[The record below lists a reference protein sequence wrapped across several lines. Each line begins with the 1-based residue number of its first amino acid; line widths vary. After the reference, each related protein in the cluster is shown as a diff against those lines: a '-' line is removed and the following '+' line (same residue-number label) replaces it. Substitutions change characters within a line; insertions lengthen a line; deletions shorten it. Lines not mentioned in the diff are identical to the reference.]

1 MPERISGRFY
11 YYEPPIVGAPD
22 RFDGLKRYNG
32 GPIWKMQAVMDK
44 AKPANSPNRQYSM
57 ERTRNIGIAAHIDA
71 GKTTT
76 TERIL
81 FYTGLIHKI
90 GDVDDGNTVTDW
102 MEQERERGITIT
114 AAAVTCFWTQKK
126 EDGLYKTFTGVPYR
140 VNIIDTPGHVD
151 FTAEVERSMRVLDG
165 AVAVFCGVAGVQ
177 PQSETVW
184 RQATKYKVP
193 RIAFVN
199 KMDRTGA
206 NFENALND
214 MRKKLN
220 AYAYPIYLPIG
231 AEDKFAGVID
241 VVNQKAIVWGEGDVA
256 SEGLKY
262 EVKDIPGELKE
273 KARTALAELI
283 DAVSNKDDVIADL
296 VLGDKPVTPEA
307 LKAGIRRLTCKIE
320 LVPVLCGSAF
330 KKKGVQP
337 LVDAVI
343 DYLPSPLDVPA
354 AIGHEPDS
362 ETAIEIP
369 SDDNAK
375 FCSLAFKLWTDVY
388 AGKLVF
394 FRVYSGQL
402 KKGDT
407 IYNPRTR
414 RRERISRLMVIQ
426 GSERKDIDHVY
437 AGDIAALVGVRN
449 ITTGD
454 TLCDEDFDVALE
466 PPTFPEPV
474 ISMAVEPKT
483 KADRDKMSEGL
494 QRLAEEDPTFRCF
507 TNEETGQLIIAGMGE
522 LHLEII
528 RDRLFREFKVE
539 ANAGAPQLEYRET
552 ITKAAEGEGKFIRQ
566 SGGRGQYGHALV
578 TVQPNEKGKGVEV
591 ENKIVGGAIPKEY
604 IPAVIDGIEEAIKG
618 GVYAG
623 FQVIDIK
630 VQIVDGTFHEVD
642 SNELA
647 FKMAGIF
654 ALKDAF
660 KKAHP
665 ILLEPIM
672 KVEVTTP
679 DEYQGDLL
687 GDINRRRGMIT
698 GIEAKSGQT
707 ILNAQVPLA
716 EMFGY
721 ATAIRSL
728 SKGRASYS
736 MEPLTFEQVPTSI
749 LNTILDSA
757 KSKPAARS

>member
-1 MPERISGRFY
+1 MS
-11 YYEPPIVGAPD
+11 D
-22 RFDGLKRYNG
+22 
-32 GPIWKMQAVMDK
+32 
-44 AKPANSPNRQYSM
+44 AKPANSPNREYTL

-102 MEQERERGITIT
+102 MEQEKERGITIT
-114 AAAVTCFWTQKK
+114 SAAVTCFWTQKSVK
-126 EDGLYKTFTGVPYR
+126 PGEDKLYKAFNNIPHR
-140 VNIIDTPGHVD
+140 INIIDTPGHVD

-184 RQATKYKVP
+184 RQATKYHVP

-199 KMDRTGA
+199 KMDRIGA
-206 NFENALND
+206 NFANALND
-214 MRKKLN
+214 MRTKLR
-220 AYAYPIYLPIG
+220 AYAFPIFLPIG
-231 AEDKFAGVID
+231 EGPTEAEGKPVTTGFEGVID
-241 VVNQKAIVWGEGDVA
+241 IVNQKAIQWGPTEA
-256 SEGLKY
+256 NEGLNY
-262 EVKDIPGELKE
+262 EVTEIPAQYKE
-273 KARTALAELI
+273 SAEMALAELI
-283 DAVSNKDDVIADL
+283 EAVSNKDDVIAEM
-296 VLGDKPVTPEA
+296 VLEEKPIDAPT
-307 LKAGIRRLTCKIE
+307 LKAAIRRLTCKIE

-330 KKKGVQP
+330 KKKAVQV
-337 LVDAVI
+337 LVDAVV
-343 DYLPSPLDVPA
+343 DYLPSPLDIPPA
-354 AIGHEPDS
+354 EGHELGTDVVVKVP
-362 ETAIEIP
+362 TT
-369 SDDNAK
+369 DNAQ
-375 FCSLAFKLWTDVY
+375 FCSLAFKLWTDPY

-394 FRVYSGQL
+394 FRVYSGHL
-402 KKGDT
+402 KKGDN

-414 RRERISRLMVIQ
+414 KRERVSRLMVIQ
-426 GSERKDIDHVY
+426 GSERKDINEVY
-437 AGDIAALVGVRN
+437 SGDIAALVGLRN

-454 TLCDEDFDVALE
+454 TLCDEDFDVTLE

-483 KADRDKMSEGL
+483 KQDRDKMSEGL

-507 TNEETGQLIIAGMGE
+507 TNEETSQLIIAGMGE

-528 RDRLFREFKVE
+528 IDRLKREFKVE
-539 ANAGAPQLEYRET
+539 ANTGAPQIAYRET
-552 ITKAAEGEGKFIRQ
+552 ITKEAEGEGKFIRQ
-566 SGGRGQYGHALV
+566 SGGRGQYGHACV
-578 TVQPNEKGKGVEV
+578 KVQPNEKGKGTEV
-591 ENKIVGGAIPKEY
+591 TNEIVGGTIPKEY
-604 IPAVIDGIEEAIKG
+604 VPAVIDGIEEAIKS

-623 FQVIDIK
+623 YQVIDIK
-630 VQIVDGTFHEVD
+630 VQVTDGSFHEVD

-660 KKAHP
+660 KKAGP
-665 ILLEPIM
+665 VLLEPIM
-672 KVEVTTP
+672 KVECTTP

-687 GDINRRRGMIT
+687 GDINRRRGIIN
-698 GIEAKSGQT
+698 GIDAKNGQT
-707 ILNAQVPLA
+707 VLNAQVPLA

-736 MEPLTFEQVPTSI
+736 MEPLNFEQVPNSVLT
-749 LNTILDSA
+749 TILDQAS
-757 KSKPAARS
+757 KKPAARS

>member
-1 MPERISGRFY
+1 
-11 YYEPPIVGAPD
+11 
-22 RFDGLKRYNG
+22 
-32 GPIWKMQAVMDK
+32 MQAAAKTTKTTK
-44 AKPANSPNRQYSM
+44 ATKSDVSSNREYPL

-114 AAAVTCFWTQKK
+114 SAAVTCYWTQKAVK
-126 EDGLYKTFTGVPYR
+126 AGENEVYKAFKDVPHR
-140 VNIIDTPGHVD
+140 INIIDTPGHVD

-206 NFENALND
+206 NFENALAD
-214 MRKKLN
+214 MRNKLK
-220 AYAYPIYLPIG
+220 AYAYPIFLPIG
-231 AEDKFAGVID
+231 AEDHFDGVID
-241 VVNQKAIVWGEGDVA
+241 VVNQKAILWGLGDVVN
-256 SEGLKY
+256 EGLNY
-262 EVKDIPGELKE
+262 EVKVIPAEHQKR
-273 KARTALAELI
+273 ARAALAELI
-283 DAVSNKDDVIADL
+283 DAVSNKDDEVAGLVIE
-296 VLGDKPVTPEA
+296 GKPITAPV
-307 LKAGIRRLTCKIE
+307 LKAAIRRLTCNNE
-320 LVPVLCGSAF
+320 LVPVMCGTAF

-337 LVDAVI
+337 LVDAVV
-343 DYLPSPLDVPA
+343 DYLPSPMDVPGA
-354 AIGHEPDS
+354 EGTELSMENPVHVETSDS
-362 ETAIEIP
+362 
-369 SDDNAK
+369 NK

-394 FRVYSGQL
+394 FRVYSGTL

-414 RRERISRLMVIQ
+414 KRDRVSRLMIIQ
-426 GSERKDIDHVY
+426 GSERKDIPQVF
-437 AGDIAALVGVRN
+437 AGDIAALVGLRN

-454 TLCDEDFDVALE
+454 TLCDEDYDVTLE

-483 KADRDKMSEGL
+483 RADRDKMSEGL

-507 TNEETGQLIIAGMGE
+507 HNDETGQLIIAGMGE

-528 RDRLFREFKVE
+528 CDRLKREFKVD
-539 ANAGAPQLEYRET
+539 ANTGAPQIAYRET
-552 ITKAAEGEGKFIRQ
+552 ITKSAEGEGKFIRQ
-566 SGGRGQYGHALV
+566 SGGRGQYGHACV
-578 TVQPNEKGKGVEV
+578 QIQPNEKGKGVEV

-623 FQVIDIK
+623 YQVIDIK
-630 VQIVDGTFHEVD
+630 VQVTDGTFHEVD

-660 KKAHP
+660 KKANP

-687 GDINRRRGMIT
+687 GDISRRRGHIVN
-698 GIEAKSGQT
+698 IEAKQGQT

-736 MEPLTFEQVPTSI
+736 MEPLTFEQVPKGV
-749 LNTILDSA
+749 LGTILDAAA
-757 KSKPAARS
+757 KKPAART

>member
-1 MPERISGRFY
+1 MT
-11 YYEPPIVGAPD
+11 APATS
-22 RFDGLKRYNG
+22 
-32 GPIWKMQAVMDK
+32 P
-44 AKPANSPNRQYSM
+44 NSPNREYTL

-102 MEQERERGITIT
+102 MEQEKERGITIT
-114 AAAVTCFWTQKK
+114 SAAVTCFWKQKK
-126 EDGLYKTFTGVPYR
+126 EEGLYKAFTEIPHR
-140 VNIIDTPGHVD
+140 INIIDTPGHVD

-214 MRKKLN
+214 MRTKLK
-220 AYAYPIYLPIG
+220 AYAYPIMLPIG
-231 AEDKFAGVID
+231 AEDKFEGVID
-241 VVNQKAIVWGEGDVA
+241 VVNQKAIVWGPGDVA
-256 SEGLKY
+256 NEGLKY
-262 EVKDIPGELKE
+262 DIKDLAPEQQE
-273 KARTALAELI
+273 RAKAALAELI
-283 DAVSNKDDVIADL
+283 DAVSNKDDTIAEM
-296 VLGDKPVTPEA
+296 VLEEKPIDPA
-307 LKAGIRRLTCKIE
+307 SLKAAIRRLTCKIE
-320 LVPVLCGSAF
+320 LIPVLCGSAF
-330 KKKGVQP
+330 KKKGVQV

-343 DYLPSPLDVPA
+343 DYLPSPLDIPPA
-354 AIGHEPDS
+354 QGTEPGT
-362 ETAIEIP
+362 ENVVEVKT
-369 SDDNAK
+369 DDNGK
-375 FCSLAFKLWTDVY
+375 FCSLAFKLWTDPY

-394 FRVYSGQL
+394 FRVYSGSIG
-402 KKGDT
+402 KGDS

-414 RRERISRLMVIQ
+414 KRERVSRLMVIQ
-426 GSERKDIDHVY
+426 GSERKDVERVY
-437 AGDIAALVGVRN
+437 SGDIAALVGLRN

-454 TLCDEDFDVALE
+454 TLCDESFDVTLE

-474 ISMAVEPKT
+474 ISMAIEPKT

-528 RDRLFREFKVE
+528 RDRLMREFKVE
-539 ANAGAPQLEYRET
+539 ANAGAPQIAYRET
-552 ITKAAEGEGKFIRQ
+552 LTKPADGEGKFIRQ
-566 SGGRGQYGHALV
+566 SGGRGQYGHAIIKIE
-578 TVQPNEKGKGVEV
+578 PNERGKGVEI
-591 ENKIVGGAIPKEY
+591 ENKIVGGTIPKEY
-604 IPAVIDGIEEAIKG
+604 VPAVIDGIEEAIKG

-623 FQVIDIK
+623 YQVIDVK
-630 VQIVDGTFHEVD
+630 VQIVDGSFHEVD

-654 ALKDAF
+654 AMKDAF
-660 KKAHP
+660 KKGGP

-687 GDINRRRGMIT
+687 GDINRRRGVIN
-698 GIEAKSGQT
+698 GIEAKQGQT
-707 ILNAQVPLA
+707 VLNAQVPLA

-736 MEPLTFEQVPTSI
+736 MEPLTFEQVPNSI
-749 LNTILDSA
+749 AEKILDAA
-757 KSKPAARS
+757 KAKPAARS

>member
-1 MPERISGRFY
+1 MS
-11 YYEPPIVGAPD
+11 
-22 RFDGLKRYNG
+22 
-32 GPIWKMQAVMDK
+32 AVLEK
-44 AKPANSPNRQYSM
+44 EKPTSANSPKREYTL

-114 AAAVTCFWTQKK
+114 SAAVTCYWTQKQVK
-126 EDGLYKTFTGVPYR
+126 PGETEIYKAFLNVPHR

-206 NFENALND
+206 NFENALSD

-220 AYAYPIYLPIG
+220 AYAYPIFLPIG
-231 AEDKFAGVID
+231 AEDKFEGVID
-241 VVNQKAIVWGEGDVA
+241 VVNQKAFVWGPGDVTN
-256 SEGLKY
+256 EGLNY
-262 EVKDIPGELKE
+262 EVKEIPDALKD
-273 KARTALAELI
+273 KAKAALTELI
-283 DAVSNKDDVIADL
+283 DAVSNKDDRLAEF
-296 VLGDKPVTPEA
+296 VLEEKPITVQE
-307 LKAGIRRLTCKIE
+307 LKAAIRRLTCKIE

-330 KKKGVQP
+330 KKKGVQV
-337 LVDAVI
+337 LVDAVV
-343 DYLPSPLDVPA
+343 DYLPGPLDVPPA
-354 AIGHEPDS
+354 EGHEPGTENKVIVESSDS
-362 ETAIEIP
+362 
-369 SDDNAK
+369 NK
-375 FCSLAFKLWTDVY
+375 FCSLAFKLWTDPY

-394 FRVYSGQL
+394 FRVYSGML

-414 RRERISRLMVIQ
+414 KRERVSRLMIIQ
-426 GSERKDIDHVY
+426 GSERKDIEQVF
-437 AGDIAALVGVRN
+437 AGDIAALVGLRN

-454 TLCDEDFDVALE
+454 TLCDEEFDVTLE

-483 KADRDKMSEGL
+483 KQDRDKMSEGL

-539 ANAGAPQLEYRET
+539 ANAGAPQIAYRET
-552 ITKAAEGEGKFIRQ
+552 ILKPADGEGKFIRQ

-578 TVQPNEKGKGVEV
+578 KVQPNERGKGVEI
-591 ENKIVGGAIPKEY
+591 ENEIVGGAIPKEY
-604 IPAVIDGIEEAIKG
+604 IPAVIDGIEEAVKG

-623 FQVIDIK
+623 YQVIDIK
-630 VQIVDGTFHEVD
+630 VQVVDGTFHEVD
-642 SNELA
+642 SSELA

-660 KKAHP
+660 KKANP

-672 KVEVTTP
+672 KVELTTP
-679 DEYQGDLL
+679 DEYQGDLI
-687 GDINRRRGMIT
+687 GDMTRRRGMIIN
-698 GIEAKSGQT
+698 IEAKQGQT
-707 ILNAQVPLA
+707 IVNGQVPLA

-736 MEPLTFEQVPTSI
+736 MEPLTFEQVPNSVLT
-749 LNTILDSA
+749 TILDA
-757 KSKPAARS
+757 AQKKPAARS

>member
-1 MPERISGRFY
+1 METAPETKK
-11 YYEPPIVGAPD
+11 PT
-22 RFDGLKRYNG
+22 
-32 GPIWKMQAVMDK
+32 K
-44 AKPANSPNRQYSM
+44 AKGASVPQRQYPM

-81 FYTGLIHKI
+81 FYTGLIHKM

-114 AAAVTCFWTQKK
+114 SAATTCYWTQKD
-126 EDGLYKTFTGVPYR
+126 DGSYKTFTGLPHR
-140 VNIIDTPGHVD
+140 INIIDTPGHVD

-206 NFENALND
+206 NFENAVND
-214 MRKKLN
+214 MRKKLG
-220 AYAYPIYLPIG
+220 AYAYPIFLPIG
-231 AEDKFAGVID
+231 KEDHFDGVID
-241 VVNQKAIVWGEGDVA
+241 VVNQKAIVYDPSDET
-256 SEGLKY
+256 GLKY
-262 EVKDIPGELKE
+262 QVTDIPADLQDSA
-273 KARTALAELI
+273 KAALAELI
-283 DAVSNKDDVIADL
+283 DAVSNKDDKIAEL
-296 VLGDKPVTPEA
+296 IIENQPIAPEV
-307 LKAGIRRLTCKIE
+307 LKAAIRRLTCKIE

-330 KKKGVQP
+330 RKRGVQP
-337 LVDAVI
+337 LVDAVV
-343 DYLPSPLDVPA
+343 DYLPSPLDVPPA
-354 AIGHEPDS
+354 FGFLPGTDTKVEV
-362 ETAIEIP
+362 P
-369 SDDNAK
+369 SDDSDK
-375 FCSLAFKLWTDVY
+375 FCSLAFKLWTDPYV
-388 AGKLVF
+388 GKLVF
-394 FRVYSGQL
+394 FRVYSGRL
-402 KKGDT
+402 SKGDV

-414 RRERISRLMVIQ
+414 KRERVSRVMMIQ
-426 GSERKDIDHVY
+426 ADKRIDVETTFS
-437 AGDIAALVGVRN
+437 GDIAALVGLRN

-454 TLCDEDFDVALE
+454 TLCDEDFEVMLE

-483 KADRDKMSEGL
+483 KADREKMGEGL

-528 RDRLFREFKVE
+528 RDRLFREFKVS
-539 ANAGAPQLEYRET
+539 ANAGAPQIAYRET
-552 ITKAAEGEGKFIRQ
+552 VTKAAEGEGKFIRQ
-566 SGGRGQYGHALV
+566 SGGKGQYGHACV
-578 TVQPNEKGKGVEV
+578 TLEPNGRGKGVEI
-591 ENKIVGGAIPKEY
+591 ENKIVGGTIPKEY
-604 IPAVIDGIEEAIKG
+604 ITPVIHGIEEAIKG
-618 GVYAG
+618 GVLAG
-623 FQVIDIK
+623 YPVVDVK
-630 VQIVDGTFHEVD
+630 VAIVDGSFHEVD
-642 SNELA
+642 SSELA

-654 ALKDAF
+654 ALKEAA
-660 KKAHP
+660 KKAGA

-679 DEYQGDLL
+679 DEYQGDLM
-687 GDINRRRGMIT
+687 GDLNRRRGKIIH
-698 GIEAKSGQT
+698 IEAKDAST
-707 ILNAQVPLA
+707 IVTAEVPLA

-728 SKGRASYS
+728 SKGRAAYS
-736 MEPLTFEQVPTSI
+736 MEPFRFEPVPNSI
-749 LNTILDSA
+749 VAGILDLA
-757 KSKPAARS
+757 KGKPAARA

>member
-1 MPERISGRFY
+1 MSAVTETTKS
-11 YYEPPIVGAPD
+11 VNAP
-22 RFDGLKRYNG
+22 G
-32 GPIWKMQAVMDK
+32 
-44 AKPANSPNRQYSM
+44 RQYTM

-102 MEQERERGITIT
+102 MEQEKERGITIT
-114 AAAVTCFWTQKK
+114 SAAVTCFWTQKAAK
-126 EDGLYKTFTGVPYR
+126 PGEDKIYKAFNGVPHR
-140 VNIIDTPGHVD
+140 INIIDTPGHVD

-214 MRKKLN
+214 MRTKLR
-220 AYAYPIYLPIG
+220 AYAFPIFLNIG
-231 AEDKFAGVID
+231 AEDKFAGLID
-241 VVNQKAIVWGEGDVA
+241 IVNQKCFWFGEGDVA
-256 SEGLKY
+256 NEGLNY
-262 EVKDIPGELKE
+262 EVREIPAEHQE
-273 KARTALAELI
+273 RAKAALAELI
-283 DAVSNKDDVIADL
+283 DAVSNKDDEIANL
-296 VLGDKPVTPEA
+296 VLEEKPISPEV
-307 LKAGIRRLTCKIE
+307 LKAAIRRLTCKIE

-330 KKKGVQP
+330 KKKGVQM
-337 LVDAVI
+337 LVDAVV
-343 DYLPSPLDVPA
+343 DYLPSPLDIPA
-354 AIGHEPDS
+354 AEGIEPGTENKIVVEASDS
-362 ETAIEIP
+362 
-369 SDDNAK
+369 NK
-375 FCSLAFKLWTDVY
+375 FCSLAFKLWTDPY

-402 KKGDT
+402 KKGDM

-414 RRERISRLMVIQ
+414 KRERVSRLMIIQ
-426 GSERKDIDHVY
+426 GSERKDIDHVC
-437 AGDIAALVGVRN
+437 AGDIAALVGLRN

-454 TLCDEDFDVALE
+454 TLCNENFDITLE

-528 RDRLFREFKVE
+528 IDRLKREFKVE
-539 ANAGAPQLEYRET
+539 ANTGAPQIAYRET
-552 ITKAAEGEGKFIRQ
+552 ITKNAEGEGKFIRQ
-566 SGGRGQYGHALV
+566 SGGRGQYGHACIKV
-578 TVQPNEKGKGVEV
+578 YPNEKGKGVEV
-591 ENKIVGGAIPKEY
+591 LDEIVGGAIPKEY
-604 IPAVIDGIEEAIKG
+604 IPAVIDGVEEAIKG

-623 FQVIDIK
+623 YQVIDIK
-630 VQIVDGTFHEVD
+630 VEIVDGTFHEVD

-660 KKAHP
+660 KKAAP

-687 GDINRRRGMIT
+687 GDINRRRGVIN
-698 GIEAKSGQT
+698 GIEAKQGQT

-736 MEPLTFEQVPTSI
+736 MEPLTFEQVPNSVLT
-749 LNTILDSA
+749 TILDAAS
-757 KSKPAARS
+757 KKPAART

>member
-1 MPERISGRFY
+1 MEKEKTKS
-11 YYEPPIVGAPD
+11 V
-22 RFDGLKRYNG
+22 
-32 GPIWKMQAVMDK
+32 
-44 AKPANSPNRQYSM
+44 NSPGRQYPM

-81 FYTGLIHKI
+81 FYTGLIHKM

-114 AAAVTCFWTQKK
+114 SAATTCYWTQKD
-126 EDGLYKTFTGVPYR
+126 DGTYKAHTGVPHR

-184 RQATKYKVP
+184 RQATKYRVP

-214 MRKKLN
+214 MRKKLG
-220 AYAYPIYLPIG
+220 AYAYPVFIPIG
-231 AEDKFAGVID
+231 KEDQLRGVID
-241 VVNQKAIVWGEGDVA
+241 IVNQKAIVYDLQDEV
-256 SEGLKY
+256 GLKY
-262 EVKDIPGELKE
+262 DVTEVPDELKDAAKQYLE
-273 KARTALAELI
+273 ELI
-283 DAVSNKDDVIADL
+283 DAVSNKDDEIAELVIEN
-296 VLGDKPVTPEA
+296 KPITAPI
-307 LKAGIRRLTCKIE
+307 LKAAIRRLTCKIE
-320 LVPVLCGSAF
+320 FVPVLCGSAF

-343 DYLPSPLDVPA
+343 DYLPSPVDVPPA
-354 AIGHEPDS
+354 QGLEPGT
-362 ETAIEIP
+362 ENKVEVP
-369 SDDNAK
+369 SDDNGK
-375 FCSLAFKLWTDVY
+375 FCSLAFKLWTDPFV
-388 AGKLVF
+388 GKLIF

-402 KKGDT
+402 KKGDM

-414 RRERISRLMVIQ
+414 KRERVSRVMMIQ
-426 GSERKDIDHVY
+426 ADKRIEVETTY
-437 AGDIAALVGVRN
+437 AGDIAALVGLRN

-454 TLCDEDFDVALE
+454 TLCEEEFDVMLE

-483 KADRDKMSEGL
+483 KQDREKMSEGL

-539 ANAGAPQLEYRET
+539 ANAGAPQIAYRET
-552 ITKAAEGEGKFIRQ
+552 ITKPADGEGKFIRQ

-578 TVQPNEKGKGVEV
+578 KIQPNERGKGIEI

-604 IPAVIDGIEEAIKG
+604 IPAVIDGVEEAIES
-618 GVYAG
+618 GVLAG
-623 FQVIDIK
+623 YQMVDVK

-654 ALKDAF
+654 AFKDAA
-660 KKAHP
+660 KKANM

-672 KVEVTTP
+672 KVECTTP

-687 GDINRRRGMIT
+687 GDLNRRRGKIIS
-698 GIEAKSGQT
+698 IEAKDLST
-707 ILNAQVPLA
+707 TLNAEVPLA

-728 SKGRASYS
+728 SKGRAAYS
-736 MEPLTFEQVPTSI
+736 MEPFSFEQVPNSI
-749 LNTILDSA
+749 VATIMDSV
-757 KSKPAARS
+757 KDRPAARS

>member
-1 MPERISGRFY
+1 MQAATKTTKATKATKSDVSSGREY
-11 YYEPPIVGAPD
+11 P
-22 RFDGLKRYNG
+22 L
-32 GPIWKMQAVMDK
+32 
-44 AKPANSPNRQYSM
+44 

-114 AAAVTCFWTQKK
+114 SAAVTCYWTQKAVK
-126 EDGLYKTFTGVPYR
+126 AGENEVYKAFKDVPHR
-140 VNIIDTPGHVD
+140 INIIDTPGHVD

-206 NFENALND
+206 NFENALAD
-214 MRKKLN
+214 MRNKLK
-220 AYAYPIYLPIG
+220 AYAYPIFLPIG
-231 AEDKFAGVID
+231 AENHFDGVID
-241 VVNQKAIVWGEGDVA
+241 VVNQKAILWGLGDVVN
-256 SEGLKY
+256 EGLNY
-262 EVKDIPGELKE
+262 EVKVIPAEHQKRA
-273 KARTALAELI
+273 KAALAELI
-283 DAVSNKDDVIADL
+283 DAVSNKDDEIAGLVIEGKSITA
-296 VLGDKPVTPEA
+296 PV
-307 LKAGIRRLTCKIE
+307 LKAAIRRLTCNNE
-320 LVPVLCGSAF
+320 LVPVMCGTAF

-337 LVDAVI
+337 LVDAVV
-343 DYLPSPLDVPA
+343 DYLPSPMDVPGA
-354 AIGHEPDS
+354 EGTELSMENPVHVETSDS
-362 ETAIEIP
+362 
-369 SDDNAK
+369 NK

-394 FRVYSGQL
+394 FRVYSGTL

-414 RRERISRLMVIQ
+414 KRDRVSRLMIIQ
-426 GSERKDIDHVY
+426 GSERKDIPQVF
-437 AGDIAALVGVRN
+437 AGDIAALVGLRN

-454 TLCDEDFDVALE
+454 TLCDEDYDVTLE

-483 KADRDKMSEGL
+483 RADRDKMSEGL

-507 TNEETGQLIIAGMGE
+507 HNDETGQLIIAGMGE

-528 RDRLFREFKVE
+528 CDRLKREFKVD
-539 ANAGAPQLEYRET
+539 ANTGAPQIAYRET
-552 ITKAAEGEGKFIRQ
+552 ITKSAEGEGKFIRQ
-566 SGGRGQYGHALV
+566 SGGRGQYGHACV
-578 TVQPNEKGKGVEV
+578 QIQPNEKGKGVEV

-623 FQVIDIK
+623 YQVIDIK
-630 VQIVDGTFHEVD
+630 VQVTDGTFHEVD

-660 KKAHP
+660 KKAHL

-687 GDINRRRGMIT
+687 GDISRRRGHIVN
-698 GIEAKSGQT
+698 IEAKQGQT

-736 MEPLTFEQVPTSI
+736 MEPLTFEQVPKAVLS
-749 LNTILDSA
+749 TILDAAA
-757 KSKPAARS
+757 KKPAARS

>member
-1 MPERISGRFY
+1 
-11 YYEPPIVGAPD
+11 
-22 RFDGLKRYNG
+22 
-32 GPIWKMQAVMDK
+32 
-44 AKPANSPNRQYSM
+44 M

-81 FYTGLIHKI
+81 FYTGLIHKM

-114 AAAVTCFWTQKK
+114 SAATTCYWTQKD
-126 EDGLYKTFTGVPYR
+126 DGIAKTYTNIAHR
-140 VNIIDTPGHVD
+140 INIIDTPGHVD

-165 AVAVFCGVAGVQ
+165 AVAVFCAVAGVQ

-184 RQATKYKVP
+184 RQATKYNVP

-206 NFENALND
+206 NFTKAVEE
-214 MRKKLN
+214 MRKKLG
-220 AYAYPIYLPIG
+220 AYAYPIMIPIG
-231 AEDKFAGVID
+231 KEDYLKGVID
-241 VVNQKAIVWGEGDVA
+241 IVCQKAIIYDDADPVGLTYSVTEIPDDLKVA
-256 SEGLKY
+256 A
-262 EVKDIPGELKE
+262 
-273 KARTALAELI
+273 KAAYDELI
-283 DAVSNKDDVIADL
+283 DGISNKDDAIAELVIEGKEIT
-296 VLGDKPVTPEA
+296 VPI
-307 LKAGIRRLTCKIE
+307 LKAAIRRLTCKIE
-320 LVPVLCGSAF
+320 LIPVLCGSAF

-343 DYLPSPLDVPA
+343 DYLPSPLDIPPA
-354 AIGHEPDS
+354 TGMDPNDPDVR
-362 ETAIEIP
+362 IPIP
-369 SDDNAK
+369 SDDTGK
-375 FCSLAFKLWTDVY
+375 FCSLAFKLWTDPFV
-388 AGKLVF
+388 GKLIF

-402 KKGDT
+402 KKGDN

-414 RRERISRLMVIQ
+414 KRERVSRVMMIQ
-426 GSERKDIDHVY
+426 ADKRIDVETTF
-437 AGDIAALVGVRN
+437 AGDIAALVGLRN

-454 TLCDEDFDVALE
+454 TLCDESFDIMLE

-483 KADRDKMSEGL
+483 KADHEKMSIGL

-507 TNEETGQLIIAGMGE
+507 TDKETGQLIIAGMGE

-528 RDRLFREFKVE
+528 RDRLLREFKVE
-539 ANAGAPQLEYRET
+539 ANSGAPQIAYRET

-566 SGGRGQYGHALV
+566 SGGKGQYGHACIKIA
-578 TVQPNEKGKGVEV
+578 PNERGKGVLV
-591 ENKIVGGAIPKEY
+591 ENKIVGGSIPKEY
-604 IPAVIDGIEEAIKG
+604 IPAVIDGVEEAIKG
-618 GVYAG
+618 GVLAG
-623 FQVIDIK
+623 FQMVDVK
-630 VQIVDGTFHEVD
+630 VEIVDGSFHEVD

-647 FKMAGIF
+647 FRMAGIF
-654 ALKDAF
+654 ALKDAV
-660 KKAHP
+660 KQAGP
-665 ILLEPIM
+665 IILEPIM
-672 KVEVTTP
+672 KVECTTP

-687 GDINRRRGMIT
+687 GDLNRRRGKIQS
-698 GIEAKSGQT
+698 IEGKNNST
-707 ILNAQVPLA
+707 SLNAEVPLA

-736 MEPLTFEQVPTSI
+736 MEPFAFEPVPHSI
-749 LNTILDSA
+749 LTTILDS
-757 KSKPAARS
+757 SKPKPART

>member
-1 MPERISGRFY
+1 METVLETKRPTKTK
-11 YYEPPIVGAPD
+11 GANLP
-22 RFDGLKRYNG
+22 
-32 GPIWKMQAVMDK
+32 Q
-44 AKPANSPNRQYSM
+44 RQYPM
-57 ERTRNIGIAAHIDA
+57 EHTRNIGIAAHIDA
-71 GKTTT
+71 GTTTT

-81 FYTGLIHKI
+81 FYTGLIHKM

-114 AAAVTCFWTQKK
+114 SAATTCYWTQKD
-126 EDGLYKTFTGVPYR
+126 DGLHKAFLGVPHR
-140 VNIIDTPGHVD
+140 INIIDTPGHVD

-206 NFENALND
+206 NFENALSD
-214 MRKKLN
+214 MRNKLG
-220 AYAYPIYLPIG
+220 AYAYPIFLPIG
-231 AEDKFAGVID
+231 KEDCFNGVID
-241 VVNQKAIVWGEGDVA
+241 VVNQKAIVYDPGDDF
-256 SEGLKY
+256 GLKY
-262 EVKDIPGELKE
+262 QVTEIPADLKDPA
-273 KARTALAELI
+273 KAALAELI
-283 DAVSNKDDVIADL
+283 DAVSNKDDQVAELVIEN
-296 VLGDKPVTPEA
+296 KPVTPEI
-307 LKAGIRRLTCKIE
+307 LKAAIRRLTCKIE

-330 KKKGVQP
+330 KKRGVQP
-337 LVDAVI
+337 LVDAIV

-354 AIGHEPDS
+354 AVGLAPGT
-362 ETAIEIP
+362 ETKVEVP
-369 SDDNAK
+369 SDDTGK
-375 FCSLAFKLWTDVY
+375 FCSLAFKLWTDPYV
-388 AGKLVF
+388 GKLVF
-394 FRVYSGQL
+394 FRVYSGRMS
-402 KKGDT
+402 KGDM

-414 RRERISRLMVIQ
+414 KRERVSRVLMIQ
-426 GSERKDIDHVY
+426 ADKRIDVETTF
-437 AGDIAALVGVRN
+437 AGDIAALVGLKN

-454 TLCDEDFDVALE
+454 TLCDEDFEVMLE

-483 KADRDKMSEGL
+483 KADREKMGEGL

-528 RDRLFREFKVE
+528 RDRLFREFKVG
-539 ANAGAPQLEYRET
+539 ANAGAPQIAYRET
-552 ITKAAEGEGKFIRQ
+552 VTKAADGEGKFIRQ
-566 SGGRGQYGHALV
+566 SGGRGQYGHACITLA
-578 TVQPNEKGKGVEV
+578 PNQRGKGVEI

-604 IPAVIDGIEEAIKG
+604 IPAVIDGIEEAVAG
-618 GVYAG
+618 GVLAG
-623 FQVIDIK
+623 YPVVDVK
-630 VQIVDGTFHEVD
+630 VAIVDGTFHEVD
-642 SNELA
+642 SSELA

-654 ALKDAF
+654 ALKEAA
-660 KKAHP
+660 KKANP

-672 KVEVTTP
+672 KVELTTP

-687 GDINRRRGMIT
+687 GDLNRRRGKIVH
-698 GIEAKSGQT
+698 IEAKDAST
-707 ILNAQVPLA
+707 IVTAEVPLS

-728 SKGRASYS
+728 SKGRAAHS
-736 MEPLTFEQVPTSI
+736 MEPFRFEPVPGSI
-749 LNTILDSA
+749 VAGILDAA
-757 KSKPAARS
+757 KGKPAARA

>member
-1 MPERISGRFY
+1 
-11 YYEPPIVGAPD
+11 
-22 RFDGLKRYNG
+22 
-32 GPIWKMQAVMDK
+32 MQAAAENTKSVS
-44 AKPANSPNRQYSM
+44 SPNREFSL

-114 AAAVTCFWTQKK
+114 SAAVTCYWTQKSVK
-126 EDGLYKTFTGVPYR
+126 SGEDKLFKAFKDITHR

-206 NFENALND
+206 NFENALAD
-214 MRKKLN
+214 MRNKLK
-220 AYAYPIYLPIG
+220 AYAYPIFLPIG
-231 AEDKFAGVID
+231 AEDHFEGVID
-241 VVNQKAIVWGEGDVA
+241 VVNQKAVLWGPGDVVN
-256 SEGLKY
+256 EGLNY
-262 EVKDIPGELKE
+262 EVKDIPAEHQE
-273 KARTALAELI
+273 RAKAALAELI
-283 DAVSNKDDVIADL
+283 DAVSNKDDEIANLVIEE
-296 VLGDKPVTPEA
+296 KPITPPV
-307 LKAGIRRLTCKIE
+307 LKAAIRRLTCKIE

-330 KKKGVQP
+330 KKKGVQT
-337 LVDAVI
+337 LVDAVV
-343 DYLPSPLDVPA
+343 DYLPSPLDVPGA
-354 AIGHEPDS
+354 EGLEVGTENPVHVETSDS
-362 ETAIEIP
+362 
-369 SDDNAK
+369 NK

-394 FRVYSGQL
+394 FRVYSGTL

-414 RRERISRLMVIQ
+414 KRERVSRLMIIQ
-426 GSERKDIDHVY
+426 GSERKDINQVF
-437 AGDIAALVGVRN
+437 AGDIAALVGLRN

-454 TLCDEDFDVALE
+454 TLCDEDYDVTLE

-483 KADRDKMSEGL
+483 RADRDKMSEGL

-507 TNEETGQLIIAGMGE
+507 TNEETSQLIIAGMGE

-528 RDRLFREFKVE
+528 CDRLKREFKVDC
-539 ANAGAPQLEYRET
+539 NTGAPQIAYRET
-552 ITKAAEGEGKFIRQ
+552 ITKAADGEGKFIRQ
-566 SGGRGQYGHALV
+566 SGGRGQYGHACV
-578 TVQPNEKGKGVEV
+578 QVQPNEKGKGVEV
-591 ENKIVGGAIPKEY
+591 ENKIVGGAIPREY

-623 FQVIDIK
+623 YQVIDIK
-630 VQIVDGTFHEVD
+630 VQVTDGTFHEVD

-672 KVEVTTP
+672 KVELTTP
-679 DEYQGDLL
+679 DEYQGDLI
-687 GDINRRRGMIT
+687 GDISRRRGVIVS
-698 GIEAKSGQT
+698 IEAKQGQT
-707 ILNAQVPLA
+707 IVNAQVPLA

-736 MEPLTFEQVPTSI
+736 MEPLTFEQVPNSV
-749 LNTILDSA
+749 LSTILDAAA
-757 KSKPAARS
+757 KKPAART

>member
-1 MPERISGRFY
+1 METVLETKKS
-11 YYEPPIVGAPD
+11 A
-22 RFDGLKRYNG
+22 
-32 GPIWKMQAVMDK
+32 K
-44 AKPANSPNRQYSM
+44 AKGANLPHRQYPM
-57 ERTRNIGIAAHIDA
+57 ARTRNIGIAAHIDA

-81 FYTGLIHKI
+81 FYTGLIHKM

-114 AAAVTCFWTQKK
+114 SAATTCYWTQKD
-126 EDGLYKTFTGVPYR
+126 DGIYKAFVGLPHR
-140 VNIIDTPGHVD
+140 INIIDTPGHVD

-193 RIAFVN
+193 RIAFIN
-199 KMDRTGA
+199 KMDRTGV

-214 MRKKLN
+214 MRKKLG
-220 AYAYPIYLPIG
+220 AYAYPVFLPIG
-231 AEDKFAGVID
+231 KEDYFTGVVD
-241 VVNQKAIVWGEGDVA
+241 VVNQKAIAYDP
-256 SEGLKY
+256 SDDTGLKY
-262 EVKDIPGELKE
+262 QITDIPAELKDSA
-273 KARTALAELI
+273 KAALAELI
-283 DAVSNKDDVIADL
+283 DAVSNKDDKIAELVIEN
-296 VLGDKPVTPEA
+296 KPITPEV
-307 LKAGIRRLTCKIE
+307 LKAAIRRLTCKIE

-330 KKKGVQP
+330 KKRAVQP
-337 LVDAVI
+337 LVDAVV

-354 AIGHEPDS
+354 AVGIVPGTE
-362 ETAIEIP
+362 EKVEVP

-375 FCSLAFKLWTDVY
+375 FCSLAFKLWTDPYV
-388 AGKLVF
+388 GKLVF
-394 FRVYSGQL
+394 FRVYSGRL
-402 KKGDT
+402 SKGDV

-414 RRERISRLMVIQ
+414 KRERVSRVMMIQ
-426 GSERKDIDHVY
+426 ADKRIDVETTF
-437 AGDIAALVGVRN
+437 AGDIAALVGLRN

-454 TLCDEDFDVALE
+454 TLCDEDFDVMLE

-483 KADRDKMSEGL
+483 KADREKMGEGL

-507 TNEETGQLIIAGMGE
+507 TNEDTGQLIIAGMGE

-528 RDRLFREFKVE
+528 RDRLFREFKVG
-539 ANAGAPQLEYRET
+539 ANAGAPQIAYRET
-552 ITKAAEGEGKFIRQ
+552 VTKFAEGEGKFIRQ
-566 SGGRGQYGHALV
+566 SGGKGQYGHACV
-578 TVQPNEKGKGVEV
+578 TLEPNARGKGVEI

-604 IPAVIDGIEEAIKG
+604 ISPVIDGIEEAIKG
-618 GVYAG
+618 GVLAG
-623 FQVIDIK
+623 YPVVDVK
-630 VQIVDGTFHEVD
+630 VAIVDGTYHEVD
-642 SNELA
+642 SSELA

-654 ALKDAF
+654 AFKEAA
-660 KKAHP
+660 KKASP

-687 GDINRRRGMIT
+687 GDLNRRRGKIT
-698 GIEAKSGQT
+698 HIEAKDAST
-707 ILNAQVPLA
+707 ILTAEVPLA

-728 SKGRASYS
+728 SKGRAAYS
-736 MEPLTFEQVPTSI
+736 MEPFRFEPVPNSI
-749 LNTILDSA
+749 VAGILDNA
-757 KSKPAARS
+757 KGKPAARA

>member
-1 MPERISGRFY
+1 
-11 YYEPPIVGAPD
+11 
-22 RFDGLKRYNG
+22 
-32 GPIWKMQAVMDK
+32 
-44 AKPANSPNRQYSM
+44 M

-81 FYTGLIHKI
+81 YYTGLIHKM

-114 AAAVTCFWTQKK
+114 SAATTCYWTQVP
-126 EDGLYKTFTGVPYR
+126 DPGLYKTFGGIAHR
-140 VNIIDTPGHVD
+140 INIIDTPGHVD
-151 FTAEVERSMRVLDG
+151 FTAEVERSLRVLDG

-184 RQATKYKVP
+184 RQATKYRVP

-214 MRKKLN
+214 MRKKLG
-220 AYAYPIYLPIG
+220 AYAYPVVLPLGKEDYLT
-231 AEDKFAGVID
+231 GVID
-241 VVNQKAIVWGEGDVA
+241 IVNQKAIVYDPNDEFGV
-256 SEGLKY
+256 LY
-262 EVKDIPGELKE
+262 EVTDIPVEE
-273 KARTALAELI
+273 QERAKAALAELI
-283 DAVSNKDDVIADL
+283 DGVSNKDDTIAELVIEN
-296 VLGDKPVTPEA
+296 KPIEPAV
-307 LKAGIRRLTCKIE
+307 LKAAIRRLTCKIE
-320 LVPVLCGSAF
+320 FIPVLAGSAF
-330 KKKGVQP
+330 KKRGVQP
-337 LVDAVI
+337 LVDAVV

-354 AIGHEPDS
+354 ARGLNTNDNTQTIEVPSTDS
-362 ETAIEIP
+362 G
-369 SDDNAK
+369 K
-375 FCSLAFKLWTDVY
+375 FCSLAFKLWTDPFV
-388 AGKLVF
+388 GKLVF
-394 FRVYSGQL
+394 FRVYSGTL
-402 KKGDT
+402 KKGDN

-414 RRERISRLMVIQ
+414 RRERVSRVLMIQ
-426 GSERKDIDHVY
+426 ADKRIDVETTY
-437 AGDIAALVGVRN
+437 AGDIAALVGLRN

-454 TLCDEDFDVALE
+454 TLCDEDFEVTLE
-466 PPTFPEPV
+466 PPTFPQPV

-483 KADRDKMSEGL
+483 RADRDKMSEGL

-539 ANAGAPQLEYRET
+539 ATAGAPQIAYRET
-552 ITKAAEGEGKFIRQ
+552 VTKSAEGEGKFIRQ
-566 SGGRGQYGHALV
+566 SGGRGQYGHACVQL
-578 TVQPNEKGKGVEV
+578 QPNGRGKGVEI

-604 IPAVIDGIEEAIKG
+604 IPAVIHGIEEAVAG
-618 GVYAG
+618 GVLAG
-623 FQVIDIK
+623 FPMVDVK
-630 VQIVDGTFHEVD
+630 VQVVDGTFHEVD

-654 ALKDAF
+654 AFKDAAR
-660 KKAHP
+660 KAGG
-665 ILLEPIM
+665 ILLEPLM

-687 GDINRRRGMIT
+687 GDLNRRRGKIISIDVKDT
-698 GIEAKSGQT
+698 VT
-707 ILNAQVPLA
+707 ILNAEVPLA

-728 SKGRASYS
+728 SKGRAAYS
-736 MEPLTFEQVPTSI
+736 MEPLAFEPVPNSI
-749 LNTILDSA
+749 AEKILDTT
-757 KSKPAARS
+757 KVKAARS

>member
-1 MPERISGRFY
+1 MT
-11 YYEPPIVGAPD
+11 APAA
-22 RFDGLKRYNG
+22 GTKS
-32 GPIWKMQAVMDK
+32 P
-44 AKPANSPNRQYSM
+44 NSPNREYTL

-102 MEQERERGITIT
+102 MEQEKERGITIT
-114 AAAVTCFWTQKK
+114 SAAVTCFWKQKK
-126 EDGLYKTFTGVPYR
+126 EEGLYKAFTEVPHR
-140 VNIIDTPGHVD
+140 INIIDTPGHVD

-214 MRKKLN
+214 MRTKLK
-220 AYAYPIYLPIG
+220 AYAYPIMLPIG
-231 AEDKFAGVID
+231 AEDKFEGVID
-241 VVNQKAIVWGEGDVA
+241 VVNQKAIVWGPGDVA
-256 SEGLKY
+256 NEGLKY
-262 EVKDIPGELKE
+262 DIKDLSPEQQERAKM
-273 KARTALAELI
+273 ALQELI
-283 DAVSNKDDVIADL
+283 EAVSNKDDVLAEM
-296 VLGDKPVTPEA
+296 VLEEKPIDTA
-307 LKAGIRRLTCKIE
+307 SLKAAIRRLTCKIE
-320 LVPVLCGSAF
+320 LIPVLCGSAF
-330 KKKGVQP
+330 KKKGVQV
-337 LVDAVI
+337 LVDAVV
-343 DYLPSPLDVPA
+343 DYLPSPLDIPA
-354 AIGHEPDS
+354 ATGMEPGT
-362 ETAIEIP
+362 ENTVEVP
-369 SDDNAK
+369 TDDNNK
-375 FCSLAFKLWTDVY
+375 FCSLAFKLWTDAY

-394 FRVYSGQL
+394 FRVYSGSIG
-402 KKGDT
+402 KGDS

-414 RRERISRLMVIQ
+414 KRERVSRLMVIQ
-426 GSERKDIDHVY
+426 GSERKDIDRVY
-437 AGDIAALVGVRN
+437 AGDIAALVGLRN

-454 TLCDEDFDVALE
+454 TLCDESFDVTLE

-483 KADRDKMSEGL
+483 KQDRDKMSEGL

-528 RDRLFREFKVE
+528 RDRLMREFKVE
-539 ANAGAPQLEYRET
+539 ANAGAPQIAYRET
-552 ITKAAEGEGKFIRQ
+552 ITKACDGEGKFIRQ
-566 SGGRGQYGHALV
+566 SGGRGQYGHACIS
-578 TVQPNEKGKGVEV
+578 VQPNEKGKGVEV
-591 ENKIVGGAIPKEY
+591 ENKIVGGTIPKEY

-618 GVYAG
+618 GIYAG
-623 FQVIDIK
+623 YQVIDIK
-630 VQIVDGTFHEVD
+630 VQVTDGSFHEVD

-654 ALKDAF
+654 AMKDAF
-660 KKAHP
+660 KKAGP

-687 GDINRRRGMIT
+687 GDINRRRGVIN
-698 GIEAKSGQT
+698 GIEAKLGQT
-707 ILNAQVPLA
+707 VLNSQVPLA

-736 MEPLTFEQVPTSI
+736 MEPLTFEQVPNSI
-749 LNTILDSA
+749 AEKILDAA
-757 KSKPAARS
+757 KAKPAART

>member
-1 MPERISGRFY
+1 MSAIATEQVKS
-11 YYEPPIVGAPD
+11 VNAP
-22 RFDGLKRYNG
+22 G
-32 GPIWKMQAVMDK
+32 
-44 AKPANSPNRQYSM
+44 RQYTM

-114 AAAVTCFWTQKK
+114 SAAVTCFWTQKCAK
-126 EDGLYKTFTGVPYR
+126 PGEDQIYKAFKDVSHR
-140 VNIIDTPGHVD
+140 INIIDTPGHVD

-199 KMDRTGA
+199 KMDRIGA

-214 MRKKLN
+214 MRTKLR
-220 AYAYPIYLPIG
+220 AYAFPIFLPVG
-231 AEDKFAGVID
+231 AEDKFSGVID
-241 VVNQKAIVWGEGDVA
+241 VVNQKAIIWGEGDLTT
-256 SEGLKY
+256 EGLNY
-262 EVKDIPGELKE
+262 EIKDIPAEHQERAK
-273 KARTALAELI
+273 KALAELI
-283 DAVSNKDDVIADL
+283 DAVSNKDDAIAEL
-296 VLGDKPVTPEA
+296 VLEEKPIDAAT
-307 LKAGIRRLTCKIE
+307 LKAAIRRLTCKIE
-320 LVPVLCGSAF
+320 FVPVLCGSAF
-330 KKKGVQP
+330 KKKGVQV
-337 LVDAVI
+337 LVDAVV
-343 DYLPSPLDVPA
+343 DYLPSPLDIPPA
-354 AIGHEPDS
+354 EGHEIGTENKVVVES
-362 ETAIEIP
+362 
-369 SDDNAK
+369 SDNNK
-375 FCSLAFKLWTDVY
+375 FCSLAFKLWTDPY

-402 KKGDT
+402 KKGDN

-414 RRERISRLMVIQ
+414 KRERVSRLMVIQ
-426 GSERKDIDHVY
+426 GSERKDIDSVY
-437 AGDIAALVGVRN
+437 AGDIAALVGLRN

-454 TLCDEDFDVALE
+454 TLCDENFDVTLE

-483 KADRDKMSEGL
+483 KQDRDKMSEGL

-507 TNEETGQLIIAGMGE
+507 TNEETSQLIIAGMGE

-528 RDRLFREFKVE
+528 IDRLKREFKVD
-539 ANAGAPQLEYRET
+539 ANTGAPQIAYRET
-552 ITKAAEGEGKFIRQ
+552 ITKDADGEGKFIRQ
-566 SGGRGQYGHALV
+566 SGGRGQYGHACIKV
-578 TVQPNEKGKGVEV
+578 MPNEKGKGVEV
-591 ENKIVGGAIPKEY
+591 VNEIVGGTIPKEY

-623 FQVIDIK
+623 YQVIDIK
-630 VQIVDGTFHEVD
+630 VEVVDGSFHEVD

-660 KKAHP
+660 KKAGP

-672 KVEVTTP
+672 KVELTTP
-679 DEYQGDLL
+679 EEYQGDLI
-687 GDINRRRGMIT
+687 GDITRRRGMIIN
-698 GIEAKSGQT
+698 IEAKNGQT
-707 ILNAQVPLA
+707 IVNAQVPLA

-736 MEPLTFEQVPTSI
+736 MEPLT
-749 LNTILDSA
+749 
-757 KSKPAARS
+757 

>member
-1 MPERISGRFY
+1 MSAEVKSP
-11 YYEPPIVGAPD
+11 
-22 RFDGLKRYNG
+22 
-32 GPIWKMQAVMDK
+32 
-44 AKPANSPNRQYSM
+44 NSPHREYTL

-102 MEQERERGITIT
+102 MEQEKERGITIT
-114 AAAVTCFWTQKK
+114 SAAVTCFWTQKTVK
-126 EDGLYKTFTGVPYR
+126 PGESEIYKAFNNVPHR
-140 VNIIDTPGHVD
+140 INIIDTPGHVD

-184 RQATKYKVP
+184 RQATKYNVP

-199 KMDRTGA
+199 KMDRMGA
-206 NFENALND
+206 NFDNALND
-214 MRKKLN
+214 MRTKLK
-220 AYAYPIYLPIG
+220 AYAFPIFLPIG
-231 AEDKFAGVID
+231 AEEAFAGVID
-241 VVNQKAIVWGEGDVA
+241 VVNQKAILWGEGDLTT
-256 SEGLKY
+256 EGLVY
-262 EVKDIPGELKE
+262 EVKDIPAEHQE
-273 KARTALAELI
+273 RAKAALAELI
-283 DAVSNKDDVIADL
+283 DAVSNKDDEIASL
-296 VLGDKPVTPEA
+296 VLEEKPITAPV
-307 LKAGIRRLTCKIE
+307 LKAAIRRLTCKIE

-330 KKKGVQP
+330 KKKAVQI

-343 DYLPSPLDVPA
+343 DYLPSPLDIPGA
-354 AIGHEPDS
+354 EGHELGTEVVVKVP
-362 ETAIEIP
+362 T
-369 SDDNAK
+369 DDNEK
-375 FCSLAFKLWTDVY
+375 FCSLAFKLWTDPY

-394 FRVYSGQL
+394 FRVYSGHL

-414 RRERISRLMVIQ
+414 KRERVSRLMVIQ
-426 GSERKDIDHVY
+426 GSERKDINEVY
-437 AGDIAALVGVRN
+437 AGDIAALVGLRN

-454 TLCDEDFDVALE
+454 TLCNEDYDVTLE

-483 KADRDKMSEGL
+483 KQDRDKLSEGL

-507 TNEETGQLIIAGMGE
+507 TNEETSQLIIAGMGE

-528 RDRLFREFKVE
+528 IDRLKREFKVE
-539 ANAGAPQLEYRET
+539 ANTGAPQIAYRET
-552 ITKAAEGEGKFIRQ
+552 ITKEAEGEGKFIRQ
-566 SGGRGQYGHALV
+566 SGGKGQYGHACIKV
-578 TVQPNEKGKGVEV
+578 YPNEKGKGVEV
-591 ENKIVGGAIPKEY
+591 VDEIVGGAIPKEF
-604 IPAVIDGIEEAIKG
+604 IPKVIDGIEEAIKG
-618 GVYAG
+618 GVYCG
-623 FQVIDIK
+623 YQVIDIK
-630 VQIVDGTFHEVD
+630 VEVVDGSFHEVD

-647 FKMAGIF
+647 FRMAGIF

-660 KKAHP
+660 KKASP
-665 ILLEPIM
+665 ILLEPLM
-672 KVEVTTP
+672 KVECTTP

-687 GDINRRRGMIT
+687 GDINRRRGTIVS
-698 GIEAKSGQT
+698 IEAKNGQT
-707 ILNAQVPLA
+707 VLNAQVPLA

-736 MEPLTFEQVPTSI
+736 MEPLTFAQVPNSVLT
-749 LNTILDSA
+749 TILDQAA
-757 KSKPAARS
+757 KKPAART

>member
-1 MPERISGRFY
+1 MSAEA
-11 YYEPPIVGAPD
+11 VT
-22 RFDGLKRYNG
+22 DGVKS
-32 GPIWKMQAVMDK
+32 P
-44 AKPANSPNRQYSM
+44 NSPNREYTL

-102 MEQERERGITIT
+102 MEQEKERGITIT
-114 AAAVTCFWTQKK
+114 SAAVTCFWTQKCAK
-126 EDGLYKTFTGVPYR
+126 PGEDKVFKAFNNVPHR
-140 VNIIDTPGHVD
+140 INIIDTPGHVD

-184 RQATKYKVP
+184 RQATKYNVP

-214 MRKKLN
+214 MRTKLR
-220 AYAYPIYLPIG
+220 AYAFPIFLPLG
-231 AEDKFAGVID
+231 QGPTEAEGKPVTGGFEGVID
-241 VVNQKAIVWGEGDVA
+241 IVNQKTIYWGPTEA
-256 SEGLKY
+256 NEGLNY
-262 EVKDIPGELKE
+262 EIKE
-273 KARTALAELI
+273 IAPEDQERAKAALAELI
-283 DAVSNKDDVIADL
+283 DAVSNKDDEIANL
-296 VLGDKPVTPEA
+296 VLEEKPITAPV
-307 LKAGIRRLTCKIE
+307 LKAAIRRLTCKIE

-330 KKKGVQP
+330 KKKGVQV
-337 LVDAVI
+337 LVDAVV
-343 DYLPSPLDVPA
+343 DYLPSPLDIPPA
-354 AIGHEPDS
+354 EGHEATDLDVVVKVPTTDH
-362 ETAIEIP
+362 
-369 SDDNAK
+369 AK
-375 FCSLAFKLWTDVY
+375 FCSLAFKLWTDPY

-394 FRVYSGQL
+394 FRVYSGHL
-402 KKGDT
+402 KKGDN

-414 RRERISRLMVIQ
+414 KRERVSRLMVIQ
-426 GSERKDIDHVY
+426 GSERKDINEVY
-437 AGDIAALVGVRN
+437 AGDIAALVGLRN

-454 TLCDEDFDVALE
+454 TLADEDFDVTLE

-483 KADRDKMSEGL
+483 KQDRDKLSEGL

-507 TNEETGQLIIAGMGE
+507 TNEETSQLIIAGMGE

-528 RDRLFREFKVE
+528 IDRLKREFKVE
-539 ANAGAPQLEYRET
+539 ANTGAPQIAYRET
-552 ITKAAEGEGKFIRQ
+552 ITKNAEGEGKFIRQ
-566 SGGRGQYGHALV
+566 SGGKGQYGHACI
-578 TVQPNEKGKGVEV
+578 TVAPQETGKGVEV
-591 ENKIVGGAIPKEY
+591 VDEIVGGTIPKEY
-604 IPAVIDGIEEAIKG
+604 IPAVINGIQEAIKG

-623 FQVIDIK
+623 YQVIDIK
-630 VQIVDGTFHEVD
+630 VEVVDGSFHEVD

-647 FKMAGIF
+647 FRMAGIF

-660 KKAHP
+660 KKAGP
-665 ILLEPIM
+665 ILLEPLM
-672 KVEVTTP
+672 KVECTTP

-687 GDINRRRGMIT
+687 GDINRRRGTIVS
-698 GIEAKSGQT
+698 IEAKNGQT
-707 ILNAQVPLA
+707 VLNAQVPLA

-736 MEPLTFEQVPTSI
+736 MEPLSFAQVPNSVLT
-749 LNTILDSA
+749 TILDAAA
-757 KSKPAARS
+757 KKPAART

>member
-1 MPERISGRFY
+1 MAEAA
-11 YYEPPIVGAPD
+11 VA
-22 RFDGLKRYNG
+22 NG
-32 GPIWKMQAVMDK
+32 KETAAGI
-44 AKPANSPNRQYSM
+44 NSPKRQYTL

-102 MEQERERGITIT
+102 MEQEKERGITIT
-114 AAAVTCFWTQKK
+114 SAAVTCFWTQKATK
-126 EDGLYKTFTGVPYR
+126 SGEDGLYKAFLDVPHR
-140 VNIIDTPGHVD
+140 INIIDTPGHVD

-206 NFENALND
+206 NFDNALND

-220 AYAYPIYLPIG
+220 AYAYPIFLPIG
-231 AEDKFAGVID
+231 AEDKFEGVID
-241 VVNQKAIVWGEGDVA
+241 IVNQKEIYWGPGDVQN
-256 SEGLKY
+256 EGLNY
-262 EVKDIPGELKE
+262 EIREIRAELKD
-273 KARTALAELI
+273 KAQTALAELI
-283 DAVSNKDDVIADL
+283 DAVSNKDDAIAEL
-296 VLGDKPVTPEA
+296 VLEDKPIDAKT
-307 LKAGIRRLTCKIE
+307 LKAAIRRLTCRIE
-320 LVPVLCGSAF
+320 LVPVLCGTAF
-330 KKKGVQP
+330 KKKAVQV
-337 LVDAVI
+337 LIDTVI
-343 DYLPSPLDVPA
+343 DYLPSPIDIPQAEGL
-354 AIGHEPDS
+354 EPGTDNKVTVS
-362 ETAIEIP
+362 

-375 FCSLAFKLWTDVY
+375 FCSLAFKLWTDPY

-394 FRVYSGQL
+394 FRVYSGMLQ
-402 KKGDT
+402 KGDT

-414 RRERISRLMVIQ
+414 KRERVSRLMVIQ
-426 GSERKDIDHVY
+426 GSERKDIDTVY
-437 AGDIAALVGVRN
+437 SGDIAALVGLRN

-454 TLCDEDFDVALE
+454 TLCDEELEVTLE

-528 RDRLFREFKVE
+528 CDRLKREFKVE
-539 ANAGAPQLEYRET
+539 ANSGAPQIAYRET
-552 ITKAAEGEGKFIRQ
+552 ITKAADGEGKFIRQ

-578 TVQPNEKGKGVEV
+578 KVEPNEKGKGIEIN
-591 ENKIVGGAIPKEY
+591 NKIVGGAIPKEY
-604 IPAVIDGIEEAIKG
+604 IPAVIDGIEEAIKS

-623 FQVIDIK
+623 YQVIDLK
-630 VQIVDGTFHEVD
+630 CDIVDGTFHEVD

-660 KKAHP
+660 KKAGP

-672 KVEVTTP
+672 KVEATTP
-679 DEYQGDLL
+679 TEYQGDIV
-687 GDINRRRGMIT
+687 GDISRRRGT
-698 GIEAKSGQT
+698 IENIDSKQGQA
-707 ILNAQVPLA
+707 IVNAQVPLA

-736 MEPLTFEQVPTSI
+736 MEPFSFEQVPNSVLT
-749 LNTILDSA
+749 TILDQAA
-757 KSKPAARS
+757 KKPAARS

>member
-1 MPERISGRFY
+1 MSDVAAINTT
-11 YYEPPIVGAPD
+11 
-22 RFDGLKRYNG
+22 L
-32 GPIWKMQAVMDK
+32 
-44 AKPANSPNRQYSM
+44 NSPNRQYAL

-102 MEQERERGITIT
+102 MEQEKERGITIT
-114 AAAVTCFWTQKK
+114 SAAVTCFWTQKK
-126 EDGLYKTFTGVPYR
+126 EEGLFKSREGIGHKF
-140 VNIIDTPGHVD
+140 NIIDTPGHVD

-206 NFENALND
+206 NFDNALND

-220 AYAYPIYLPIG
+220 AYAYPIMLPIG
-231 AEDKFAGVID
+231 AEEAFAGVID
-241 VVNQKAIVWGEGDVA
+241 VVNQKAIVWGPGDVPN
-256 SEGLKY
+256 EGLKY
-262 EVKDIPGELKE
+262 EIKEIPEADQE
-273 KARTALAELI
+273 RAKAALAELI
-283 DAVSNKDDVIADL
+283 DAVSNKDDHIAEM
-296 VLGDKPVTPEA
+296 VLEEKPISPTE
-307 LKAGIRRLTCKIE
+307 LKAAIRRLTCKIE

-330 KKKGVQP
+330 KKKGVQV

-343 DYLPSPLDVPA
+343 DYLPSPLDIPPAVGHVP
-354 AIGHEPDS
+354 G
-362 ETAIEIP
+362 
-369 SDDNAK
+369 SDDSATVEPNDNSK
-375 FCSLAFKLWTDVY
+375 FCSLAFKLWTDPY

-394 FRVYSGQL
+394 FRVYSGVL

-414 RRERISRLMVIQ
+414 RRERVSRLMIIQ
-426 GSERKDIDHVY
+426 GSERKDIEAVY
-437 AGDIAALVGVRN
+437 SGDIAALVGLRN

-454 TLCDEDFDVALE
+454 TLCDESYDVMLE

-474 ISMAVEPKT
+474 ISMAIEPKT
-483 KADRDKMSEGL
+483 KADRDKMSDGL
-494 QRLAEEDPTFRCF
+494 QRLAEEDPTFRVF

-528 RDRLFREFKVE
+528 RDRLKREFKVE
-539 ANAGAPQLEYRET
+539 ADAGAPQIAFRET
-552 ITKAAEGEGKFIRQ
+552 ITKPADGEGKFIRQ
-566 SGGRGQYGHALV
+566 SGGRGQYGHACV
-578 TVQPNEKGKGVEV
+578 KVEPNEKGKGVEV
-591 ENKIVGGAIPKEY
+591 LDEIVGGAIPREY
-604 IPAVIDGIEEAIKG
+604 IPAVEDGIREAIKS

-623 FQVIDIK
+623 YQVIDIK
-630 VQIVDGTFHEVD
+630 VSIVDGSFHEVD

-660 KKAHP
+660 PKAGP
-665 ILLEPIM
+665 KLLEPIM
-672 KVEVTTP
+672 KVEVATP

-687 GDINRRRGMIT
+687 GDINRRRGVIQ
-698 GIEAKSGQT
+698 GVDAKAGQT
-707 ILNAQVPLA
+707 VITANVPLK

-736 MEPLTFEQVPTSI
+736 MEPSAFEEVPSSVLTEV
-749 LNTILDSA
+749 LDAA
-757 KSKPAARS
+757 KKRPAARS

>member
-1 MPERISGRFY
+1 METVK
-11 YYEPPIVGAPD
+11 ET
-22 RFDGLKRYNG
+22 KR
-32 GPIWKMQAVMDK
+32 PAK
-44 AKPANSPNRQYSM
+44 AKGANAPKRQYPM

-81 FYTGLIHKI
+81 FYTGLIHKM

-114 AAAVTCFWTQKK
+114 SAATTCYWTQKD
-126 EDGLYKTFTGVPYR
+126 DGTFKNYQGIPHR
-140 VNIIDTPGHVD
+140 INIIDTPGHVD

-206 NFENALND
+206 NFENALHD
-214 MRKKLN
+214 MRKKLG
-220 AYAYPIYLPIG
+220 AYAYPIFLPIG
-231 AEDKFAGVID
+231 KEDHFDGVID
-241 VVNQKAIVWGEGDVA
+241 VVNQKAIVYEPNDDV
-256 SEGLKY
+256 GLKY
-262 EVKDIPGELKE
+262 TVTEIPDNLKE
-273 KARTALAELI
+273 SAQAALAELV
-283 DAVSNKDDVIADL
+283 DAVSNKDEAVAELVIEN
-296 VLGDKPVTPEA
+296 KPVPA
-307 LKAGIRRLTCKIE
+307 QVLKAAIRRLTCKLE

-330 KKKGVQP
+330 KKRGVQP
-337 LVDAVI
+337 LVDAVV
-343 DYLPSPLDVPA
+343 DYLPSPLDVPPPVG
-354 AIGHEPDS
+354 IVPGTDDKVEVR
-362 ETAIEIP
+362 
-369 SDDNAK
+369 SDDGAK
-375 FCSLAFKLWTDVY
+375 FCSLAFKLWTDPYV
-388 AGKLVF
+388 GKLVF
-394 FRVYSGQL
+394 FRVYSGRL
-402 KKGDT
+402 SKGDT
-407 IYNPRTR
+407 IYNTRTR
-414 RRERISRLMVIQ
+414 KRERVSRVLMIQ
-426 GSERKDIDHVY
+426 ADKRIDVETTF
-437 AGDIAALVGVRN
+437 AGDIAALVGLRN

-454 TLCDEDFDVALE
+454 TLCDQNFEVLLE

-483 KADRDKMSEGL
+483 KADREKLGEGL

-528 RDRLFREFKVE
+528 RDRLFREFKVS
-539 ANAGAPQLEYRET
+539 ANAGAPQIAYRET
-552 ITKAAEGEGKFIRQ
+552 VTKGADGEGKFIRQ
-566 SGGRGQYGHALV
+566 SGGRGQYGHACITLA
-578 TVQPNEKGKGVEV
+578 PNERGKGVEI

-604 IPAVIDGIEEAIKG
+604 IPAVIHGVEEAIAG
-618 GVYAG
+618 GVLAG
-623 FQVIDIK
+623 YPVVDVK
-630 VQIVDGTFHEVD
+630 VAIVDGTFHEVD
-642 SNELA
+642 SSELA

-654 ALKDAF
+654 AMKEAA
-660 KKAHP
+660 KKANP
-665 ILLEPIM
+665 ILLEPVM

-687 GDINRRRGMIT
+687 GDLTRRRGKIVH
-698 GIEAKSGQT
+698 IEAKEAT
-707 ILNAQVPLA
+707 TTVTAEVPLA

-728 SKGRASYS
+728 SKGRAAYS
-736 MEPLTFEQVPTSI
+736 MEPFRFDPVPASI
-749 LNTILDSA
+749 VAGILDTT
-757 KSKPAARS
+757 KGRPAART

>member
-1 MPERISGRFY
+1 MS
-11 YYEPPIVGAPD
+11 
-22 RFDGLKRYNG
+22 
-32 GPIWKMQAVMDK
+32 AVLDK
-44 AKPANSPNRQYSM
+44 EKPANSPNRQYTM

-114 AAAVTCFWTQKK
+114 SAAVTCFWTQKTIK
-126 EDGLYKTFTGVPYR
+126 PGEDKIYKAFNNVPHR
-140 VNIIDTPGHVD
+140 INIIDTPGHVD

-193 RIAFVN
+193 RIAFIN
-199 KMDRTGA
+199 KMDRIGA
-206 NFENALND
+206 NFDNALAD
-214 MRKKLN
+214 MRNKLK
-220 AYAYPIYLPIG
+220 AYAFPIFLPIG
-231 AEDKFAGVID
+231 AGPTEHDNKPIAGGFEGVID
-241 VVNQKAIVWGEGDVA
+241 VVNQKAVQWGPGGA
-256 SEGLKY
+256 NEGLNY
-262 EVKDIPGELKE
+262 EVTDIPAEHQE
-273 KARTALAELI
+273 RAKAALAELI
-283 DAVSNKDDVIADL
+283 DAVSNKDDTIANL
-296 VLGDKPVTPEA
+296 VLEDKPVDAVA
-307 LKAGIRRLTCKIE
+307 LKAAIRRLTCKIE

-330 KKKGVQP
+330 KKKGVQV
-337 LVDAVI
+337 LVDAVV
-343 DYLPSPLDVPA
+343 DYLPSPLDVPGA
-354 AIGHEPDS
+354 EGLEPGTENKVHV
-362 ETAIEIP
+362 ET
-369 SDDNAK
+369 SDNNK
-375 FCSLAFKLWTDVY
+375 FCSLAFKLWTDPY

-414 RRERISRLMVIQ
+414 KRERVSRLMVIQ
-426 GSERKDIDHVY
+426 GNERKDINEVY
-437 AGDIAALVGVRN
+437 AGDIAALVGLRN

-454 TLCDEDFDVALE
+454 TLCDEEYDVTLE

-483 KADRDKMSEGL
+483 KQDRDKLSEGL

-507 TNEETGQLIIAGMGE
+507 TNEETSQLIIAGMGE

-528 RDRLFREFKVE
+528 IDRLKREFKVE
-539 ANAGAPQLEYRET
+539 ANTGAPQIAYRET
-552 ITKAAEGEGKFIRQ
+552 ITKHAEGEGKFIRQ
-566 SGGRGQYGHALV
+566 SGGKGQYGHACI

-591 ENKIVGGAIPKEY
+591 VDEIVGGAIPKEY
-604 IPAVIDGIEEAIKG
+604 IPAVISGIEEAIKG

-623 FQVIDIK
+623 YQVIDIK
-630 VQIVDGTFHEVD
+630 VEVVDGSFHEVD

-647 FKMAGIF
+647 FRMAGIF

-660 KKAHP
+660 KKAGP

-672 KVEVTTP
+672 KVECDTP

-687 GDINRRRGMIT
+687 GDINRRRGTIVS
-698 GIEAKSGQT
+698 IEAKNGNT
-707 ILNAQVPLA
+707 LLNAEVPLA

-736 MEPLTFEQVPTSI
+736 MEPLTFAQVPTSVLNQI
-749 LNTILDSA
+749 LEVAA
-757 KSKPAARS
+757 KKPAART